1 LSVAGFILIIKS
13 LLLKEVMRMHLESWF
28 EKGMTFEEYR
38 NGMQVNQQELN
49 RVYEQVTFTEEDLVS
64 FKEIQK
70 RNWSGIVLT
79 ADWCGDAALNV
90 PILQKIAEQSNIE
103 LRYLIRDENLE
114 LMDQYLTNGKSRAI
128 PIFIFMDRAGNETM
142 MWGPRAPH
150 VEDLVTSLRSELP
163 SADSADFQEAQ
174 KNMYREFKEKIT
186 TDPIIWR
193 TVIESV
199 KAKL

>member
-1 LSVAGFILIIKS
+1 MSEAGFILIIKS
-13 LLLKEVMRMHLESWF
+13 LLLKEVMRMHLEAWF

-49 RVYEQVTFTEEDLVS
+49 RVYEQVTFTEEDLVT
-64 FKEIQK
+64 FKEIQEQ
-70 RNWSGIVLT
+70 NWRGIVLT

-114 LMDQYLTNGKSRAI
+114 LMDQYLTNGKSRSI
-128 PIFIFMDRAGNETM
+128 PIFIFISLEGKEVMV
-142 MWGPRAPH
+142 WGPRAAH
-150 VEDLVTSLRSELP
+150 VEDLVASLRVGLP
-163 SADSADFQEAQ
+163 SSDSPDFQDKQ
-174 KNMYREFKEKIT
+174 KNMFREFKEKIT
-186 TDPIIWR
+186 SDPFIWR

>member
-1 LSVAGFILIIKS
+1 MT
-13 LLLKEVMRMHLESWF
+13 LKNWF
-28 EKGMTFEEYR
+28 EKGTSFEEYR
-38 NGMQVNQQELN
+38 NSMQVNLEELN
-49 RVYEQVTFTEEDLVS
+49 RVYEQLTFSEDDLAT
-64 FKEIQK
+64 FKEVAN
-70 RNWSGIVLT
+70 RNWKGIVLT
-79 ADWCGDAALNV
+79 ADWCGDATLNV
-90 PILQKIAEQSNIE
+90 PILQRIAEESNIE

-128 PIFIFMDRAGNETM
+128 PIFIFMDQTGNETM

-163 SADSADFQEAQ
+163 PADSADFQEAQ

-186 TDPIIWR
+186 SDPTIWR

-199 KAKL
+199 KTKL